1 MEEQGRGEGSVIE
14 VVLQLD
20 HKAVTEEEAHGEEEE
35 CLPSI
40 CEASGTAEILH
51 QFPEAQPDLA
61 VTGNLAHCP
70 GTS

>member
-1 MEEQGRGEGSVIE
+1 
-14 VVLQLD
+14 
-20 HKAVTEEEAHGEEEE
+20 
-35 CLPSI
+35 
-40 CEASGTAEILH
+40 LH